1 MNLMFRFSAAFFLML
16 LAGCNNDKGSDSKT
30 ASTFS
35 CSVSKNGELTLCT
48 QYQDISGSTLTTI
61 QSECELQRDQGFS
74 WAVAACPAS
83 TIGSCTLKA
92 STQRPA
98 PHVQYFYGAGFASGG
113 AAAGMCQQQ
122 DGEFK

>member
-1 MNLMFRFSAAFFLML
+1 MNPILRLTVIPALML
-16 LAGCNNDKGSDSKT
+16 NLSCNNDKNSDSKT

-35 CSVSKNGELTLCT
+35 CSVSKSGELTLCT
-48 QYQDISGSTLTTI
+48 QYEGISGSTLTTV
-61 QSECELQRDQGFS
+61 QSECELQKDMGYS

-83 TIGSCTLKA
+83 TIGSCSLKA
-92 STQRPA
+92 SPQRPA

-122 DGEFK
+122 GGEFK